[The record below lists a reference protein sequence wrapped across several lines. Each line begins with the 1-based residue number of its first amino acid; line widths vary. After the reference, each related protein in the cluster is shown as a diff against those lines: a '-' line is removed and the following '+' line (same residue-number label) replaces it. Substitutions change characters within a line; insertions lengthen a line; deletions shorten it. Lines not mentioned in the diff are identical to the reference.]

1 MAIVIDT
8 CSLVAMARYYLP
20 LDINGILTNF
30 IKKGLETGEIILLDA
45 IQQEAIY
52 TSQGIAIK
60 AMPYLKEVKYA
71 VNTTEIFL
79 PSPKKFHNLVDNNF
93 CVRLLKNEL
102 TEEEYVLQKEE
113 FLKSGDG
120 RIIIYCM
127 YHKEQYKIMPAGI
140 SVLTEETKSQND
152 GKLFQKLPSICD
164 FLKINTITLTE
175 YLKAHGIKIERIHAE

>member
-1 MAIVIDT
+1 MAIEIDT

-30 IKKGLETGEIILLDA
+30 IKEGLETGEIILLDA

-120 RIIIYCM
+120 RIIVYCM
-127 YHKEQYKIMPAGI
+127 YCKEQYKVMPTNI

-152 GKLFQKLPSICD
+152 GKLFQKLPSICE

-175 YLKAHGIKIERIHAE
+175 YLKVHGIKIERVNAG